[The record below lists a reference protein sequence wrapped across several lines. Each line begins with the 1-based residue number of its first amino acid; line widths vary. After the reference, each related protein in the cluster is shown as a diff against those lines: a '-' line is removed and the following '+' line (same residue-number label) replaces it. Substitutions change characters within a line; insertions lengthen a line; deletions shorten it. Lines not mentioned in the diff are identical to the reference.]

1 MHYTKHFN
9 INGVDTK
16 QVACIELQGKPN
28 AATEGALGVLGI
40 DVTSPTHDVY
50 KCVAVNGSIYTWEF
64 LSSGMSII
72 AATKTGEGFRNK
84 TFGYSDLLY
93 PDGYVVR
100 CGDLIL
106 DSAGYLYRVT
116 ALGNTSCDATYTGT
130 QFGVSRDILGVAT
143 AIRTINDVELGFFVG
158 TLEEYGTLT
167 DVEKQNLFAIITDD
181 PSKEEFENALAE
193 LSKNHEALKG
203 SLTSG
208 SLEVAKAKYAT
219 SAGSAGSATNANYA
233 TSAGSATSATSA
245 GSATNDGSG
254 NNIASTYAKKSDLTG
269 GSLTVAKATSAT
281 SATKATNDG
290 NGSNIAS
297 TYAKKSDLTG
307 GSLEVAMAKEAGM
320 SNAVK
325 CHNLT
330 GVLFDGSTAEYS
342 IGNIPAPSLLIFEFY
357 NTAVGDATAF
367 AVYAGAEKTN
377 GRYMRVEFEY
387 DSLAFRFWV
396 NGGKLYISPRELP
409 GSGSS
414 YLDNFWYIP
423 LDV

>member
-72 AATKTGEGFRNK
+72 AATTTGEGFRNK
-84 TFGYSDLLY
+84 TFGYSDLLC

-106 DSAGYLYRVT
+106 DSGGYLYRVT

-143 AIRTINDVELGFFVG
+143 AVRTINDVELGFFVG

-167 DVEKQNLFAIITDD
+167 DAEKQNLFAIITDD
-181 PSKEEFENALAE
+181 TSKEEFENALAE

-219 SAGSAGSATNANYA
+219 SAGSATNANYA

-290 NGSNIAS
+290 SGNNIVS
-297 TYAKKSDLTG
+297 TYATQNALTS
-307 GSLEVAMAKEAGM
+307 GSLEVALAKTAKKA
-320 SNAVK
+320 NAVK
-325 CHNLT
+325 CHYVT
-330 GVLFDGSTAEYS
+330 SFKIEETYTDYC
-342 IGNIPAPSLLIFEFY
+342 IGEIPDSALLIFEFL
-357 NTAVGDATAF
+357 NTVHGDATTF
-367 AVYAGAEKTN
+367 DLYIGETQESTEK
-377 GRYMRVEFEY
+377 RMLVWF
-387 DSLAFRFWV
+387 DSTPSGFRFWV
-396 NGGKLYISPRELP
+396 NNKKLYIRATGLP
-409 GSGSS
+409 QMGEVW
-414 YLDNFWYIP
+414 LNAFWYIP

>member
-16 QVACIELQGKPN
+16 QVACIELRGKPN

-40 DVTSPTHDVY
+40 DVTSPTYDVY
-50 KCVAVNGSIYTWEF
+50 KCVAVNGSIYTWEL

-72 AATKTGEGFRNK
+72 AATTTGEGFRNK

-93 PDGYVVR
+93 PEGYVVR
-100 CGDLIL
+100 RGDLIL

-143 AIRTINDVELGFFVG
+143 AVRTINDVELGFFVG

-167 DVEKQNLFAIITDD
+167 DTEKQNLFAIITDD
-181 PSKEEFENALAE
+181 TSKEDFEKALAE
-193 LSKNHEALKG
+193 LSKNHETLKG

-219 SAGSAGSATNANYA
+219 SAGSATNANYA

-307 GSLEVAMAKEAGM
+307 GSLEVAIATAAGM

-325 CHNLT
+325 GHNLT
-330 GVLFDGSTAEYS
+330 GVYFDGITETYS
-342 IGNIPAPSLLIFEFY
+342 IGKIPAPALLIFEFY
-357 NTAVGDATAF
+357 NTLVGDATAF
-367 AVYAGAEKTN
+367 AVYNGGERTN

-396 NGGKLYISPRELP
+396 ESGTLYISPRELP

-423 LDV
+423 LGA

>member
-93 PDGYVVR
+93 PEGYVVR
-100 CGDLIL
+100 RGDLIL
-106 DSAGYLYRVT
+106 DSGGYLYRVT

-143 AIRTINDVELGFFVG
+143 AVRTINDVELGFFVG
-158 TLEEYGTLT
+158 TLEEYGALT

-181 PSKEEFENALAE
+181 TSKEEFEKALAE
-193 LSKNHEALKG
+193 LSKNHETLKG
-203 SLTSG
+203 SLTDG
-208 SLEVAKAKYAT
+208 SLVVAKAT
-219 SAGSAGSATNANYA
+219 S
-233 TSAGSATSATSA
+233 
-245 GSATNDGSG
+245 
-254 NNIASTYAKKSDLTG
+254 
-269 GSLTVAKATSAT
+269 ATSAT

-290 NGSNIAS
+290 NGNNIAS
-297 TYAKKSDLTG
+297 TYAKTSDLTD
-307 GSLEVAMAKEAGM
+307 GSLEVVKAKEAGM

-325 CHNLT
+325 CHNLV

>member
-16 QVACIELQGKPN
+16 QVACIELRGKPN

-72 AATKTGEGFRNK
+72 AATETGEGFLNK
-84 TFGYSDLLY
+84 TFEYSDLLY
-93 PDGYVVR
+93 PEGYIVR

-106 DSAGYLYRVT
+106 DSGGYLYRVT
-116 ALGNTSCDATYTGT
+116 TLGNTSCDATYTGT
-130 QFGVSRDILGVAT
+130 QFGVSRDVLGVAT
-143 AIRTINDVELGFFVG
+143 AVRTINNVALGFFVG
-158 TLEEYGTLT
+158 TLEEYGALT
-167 DVEKQNLFAIITDD
+167 DSEKQNLFAIITDD
-181 PSKEEFENALAE
+181 TSKEEFENALAE
-193 LSKNHEALKG
+193 LSENHEALKG

-219 SAGSAGSATNANYA
+219 SAGSATNANYA

-297 TYAKKSDLTG
+297 TYAKKSDLTD
-307 GSLEVAMAKEAGM
+307 GSLEVAIATAAGM

-330 GVLFDGSTAEYS
+330 GVYFDGTVAEYS
-342 IGNIPAPSLLIFEFY
+342 IGKIPAPALLIFEFY

-367 AVYAGAEKTN
+367 AVYNGAEKTN

-387 DSLAFRFWV
+387 DSLVFRFWV
-396 NGGKLYISPRELP
+396 ESGTLYIAPRELP

-423 LDV
+423 LGA